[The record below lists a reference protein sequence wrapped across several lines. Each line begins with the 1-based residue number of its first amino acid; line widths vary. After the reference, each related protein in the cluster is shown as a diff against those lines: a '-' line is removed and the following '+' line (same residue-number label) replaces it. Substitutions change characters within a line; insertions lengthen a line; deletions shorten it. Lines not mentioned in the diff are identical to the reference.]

1 MFRVEIK
8 RAGQTLET
16 LASADY
22 FTRENAFRGIEFLAE
37 SAGVEIWEY
46 ARGMLAAFN
55 LYGIES
61 SVGYAVIYLTSDCE
75 YAAHV
80 TGVE

>member
-1 MFRVEIK
+1 MYRVEIK

-22 FTRENAFRGIEFLAE
+22 WTRESAFRGIEFLAE
-37 SAGVEIWEY
+37 SSGVEIWEY

-55 LYGIES
+55 LYGVES
-61 SVGYAVIYLTSDCE
+61 NIGGALVYLTRDFE
-75 YAAHV
+75 YAAHI
-80 TGVE
+80 TGIE

>member
-16 LASADY
+16 LASVDY
-22 FTRENAFRGIEFLAE
+22 FTRESAFRAIRFQAE
-37 SAGVEIWEY
+37 SAGVEIDTF
-46 ARGMLAAFN
+46 ARGMLCAFN
-55 LYGIES
+55 LYGVES
-61 SVGYAVIYLTSDCE
+61 GNSDAVIYLTSDFE

-80 TGVE
+80 TGIE

>member
-22 FTRENAFRGIEFLAE
+22 WTRESAFRAIKYQAE
-37 SAGVEIWEY
+37 EAGVKIDTF
-46 ARGMLAAFN
+46 ARGMLCAFN
-55 LYGIES
+55 LYGVENDNS
-61 SVGYAVIYLTSDCE
+61 DAVVYLTQDFE